1 MFINKLL
8 TSDLF
13 HATARSLQKNT
24 MKIATCQFSDS
35 YFPIMDG
42 VGITAHSY
50 AYWLNE
56 KYGKSMLIAP
66 KVKGYKDNVDYKV
79 YRFKSVLLPG
89 MNPYRVGL
97 PLIDLDFKK
106 KVKKIKFDLL
116 HAHCP
121 FISGQLAAK
130 LAIKHNVPLVAT
142 FHTKYRDDFKKV
154 LNNDLF
160 VDFLLKLTLDFYNN
174 ADLVWVPN
182 NATGLTLREY
192 GYHGSYEV
200 MENGTDM
207 MIPEKSKLLKYKKK
221 GLDMIEAGPDELVML
236 FVGQHRWEKNV
247 RLIIDSLNMLKTSGE
262 SFRMVFVGEGYAAGE
277 MMKLVRQYNIQ
288 DHVVF
293 TGVIT
298 DRKELQNIYAAS
310 DLLVFPSVYDNSP
323 LVLQE
328 AAAFDVPSV
337 VVSKSSSA
345 EGISDG
351 VNGFLVENNVESLTH
366 KIRELINHPDAIK
379 KAGEGARKSIY
390 HPWESI
396 VDKVHRRY
404 VELIREHQP
413 AVTHQWEDD
422 EE

>member
-1 MFINKLL
+1 MQI
-8 TSDLF
+8 T
-13 HATARSLQKNT
+13 TG
-24 MKIATCQFSDS
+24 QFNDS

-42 VGITAHSY
+42 VGMTAHNY

-66 KVKGYKDNVDYKV
+66 KVKDYKDNVDYKV
-79 YRFKSVLLPG
+79 HRFKSVLLPG

-97 PLIDLDFKK
+97 PLFDVTFKNK
-106 KVKKIKFDLL
+106 IKKIKFDLL

-130 LAIKHNVPLVAT
+130 LAVKLNVPLVAT

-154 LNNDLF
+154 INNDLF
-160 VDFLLKLTLDFYNN
+160 VDFLVKLTLDFYNA
-174 ADLVWVPN
+174 ADLVLVPN
-182 NATGLTLREY
+182 NATGQTLREY
-192 GYHGSYEV
+192 GYNGSFEV
-200 MENGTDM
+200 MPNGTDM
-207 MIPEKSKLLKYKKK
+207 LIPEKSKLLKYRRK
-221 GLDMIEAGPDELVML
+221 GLDRIDAGSNEFVML

-247 RLIIDSLNMLKTSGE
+247 RLIIDALKLITSAGK
-262 SFRMVFVGEGYAAGE
+262 SYKMNFVGEGYAAVE
-277 MMKLVRQYNIQ
+277 MSRLVRQYKIQ
-288 DHVVF
+288 DQVVF
-293 TGVIT
+293 SGVIT

-328 AAAFDVPSV
+328 AAAFDVPSIV
-337 VVSKSSSA
+337 VRNSSSA
-345 EGISDG
+345 EGILDG
-351 VNGFLVENNVESLTH
+351 VNGFLVENEVSSLSNRIIDLM
-366 KIRELINHPDAIK
+366 KHPDAIK

-396 VDKVHRRY
+396 VDDVYQRY

-413 AVTHQWEDD
+413 AVSHQWED
-422 EE
+422 EVE

>member
-1 MFINKLL
+1 MQI
-8 TSDLF
+8 T
-13 HATARSLQKNT
+13 
-24 MKIATCQFSDS
+24 TCQFNDS

-42 VGITAHSY
+42 VGMTAHSY

-66 KVKGYKDNVDYKV
+66 KVKDYKDNVDYKV

-97 PLIDLDFKK
+97 PLIDVSFKK
-106 KVKKIKFDLL
+106 KIKKIRFDLL

-130 LAIKHNVPLVAT
+130 LAVKLNVPLVAT

-154 LNNDLF
+154 VNNDLF
-160 VDFLLKLTLDFYNN
+160 VDFLVKLTLDFYHA

-182 NATGLTLREY
+182 NATGQTLREY
-192 GYHGSYEV
+192 GYNGSFEV
-200 MENGTDM
+200 MPNGTDM
-207 MIPEKSKLLKYKKK
+207 MIPEKSKLLKFRNK
-221 GLDMIEAGPDELVML
+221 GLDMIDTSPDEFVML

-247 RLIIDSLNMLKTSGE
+247 RLIIDSLNLLNAEGK
-262 SFRMVFVGEGYAAGE
+262 SFKMVFVGEGYASME
-277 MMKLVRQYNIQ
+277 MKKLVRKYNIQ
-288 DHVVF
+288 DQVVF
-293 TGVIT
+293 LGVIT
-298 DRKELQNIYAAS
+298 DRKELQNVYAAC

-337 VVSKSSSA
+337 VVRNSSSA
-345 EGISDG
+345 EGILDG
-351 VNGFLVENNVESLTH
+351 VNGFLVENEFASLANR
-366 KIRELINHPDAIK
+366 INELMEHPHAIK

-390 HPWESI
+390 HPWEGI
-396 VDKVHRRY
+396 VDDVYQRY

-413 AVTHQWEDD
+413 VVSKQADDD
-422 EE
+422 EEE